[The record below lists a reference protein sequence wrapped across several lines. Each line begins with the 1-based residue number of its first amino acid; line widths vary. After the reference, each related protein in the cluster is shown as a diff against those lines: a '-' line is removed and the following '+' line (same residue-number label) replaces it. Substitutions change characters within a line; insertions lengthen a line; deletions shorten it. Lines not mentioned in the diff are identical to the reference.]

1 MRNGICSFVPCEKFN
16 IFRRNGRLF
25 SFLNVAGER
34 LGAEW
39 RMWAFG
45 VAGSQSEAGPE
56 RCAVSC
62 STMAQGAF
70 WKIFLRE
77 GAFPENS
84 TGEYFIFSQ

>member
-1 MRNGICSFVPCEKFN
+1 
-16 IFRRNGRLF
+16 
-25 SFLNVAGER
+25 
-34 LGAEW
+34 
-39 RMWAFG
+39 MWAFG

-56 RCAVSC
+56 RWAVSC
-62 STMAQGAF
+62 STIAQGAF